1 MGRLVLG
8 SVPAAL
14 ALDASHCSPVSFI
27 NTLTVL
33 VYFKTHKVSIS
44 ARVSVLYAYKYEG
57 QLSVGAT
64 VKSCGWCVMGVEVV
78 V

>member
-8 SVPAAL
+8 SVPAVPVF
-14 ALDASHCSPVSFI
+14 DASHCSPVSFV
-27 NTLTVL
+27 NTLAVL

-44 ARVSVLYAYKYEG
+44 ARVSVLYAYRYEG